1 MPSDYEEARTIAG
14 LLRTQEQSY
23 QEMSVRP
30 DALRPSF
37 RIVLDQWLLKA
48 NSLLGD
54 ENLVI
59 AIIEELHETIRNRR
73 ITNGLVWEDA
83 AYIACALE
91 NRFRISEGDYD
102 GDQARTPRQAAR
114 EVASLLRT
122 TSNKYND
129 SALRCEPLREAVCH
143 MLEYCVHSAETLIG
157 EDPNITPVINDYLPV
172 LMARS
177 EGFPESDIQ
186 IIQIG
191 SPAIAFYL
199 EDKFE
204 LARGGGNG
212 GFEFSLD
219 TLPSLDPGQYFR
231 FDWNETS

>member
-1 MPSDYEEARTIAG
+1 MPSEYEEARTIAG

-23 QEMSVRP
+23 QELSVRP

-37 RIVLDQWLLKA
+37 HIVLNRWLLKA
-48 NSLLGD
+48 NILLGD

-59 AIIEELHETIRNRR
+59 AIIEELRETIRSRS

-83 AYIACALE
+83 AYVACALE
-91 NRFRISEGDYD
+91 NRFQIPKGGDD
-102 GDQARTPRQAAR
+102 RDQPGTPRQVAR
-114 EVASLLRT
+114 EVAGLLRT
-122 TSNKYND
+122 ASNKYND
-129 SALRCEPLREAVCH
+129 PALRREPLREPVCH

-177 EGFPESDIQ
+177 EGFPGSDLQ

-191 SPAIAFYL
+191 SPVIAFYL

-212 GFEFSLD
+212 GIEFSLD
-219 TLPSLDPGQYFR
+219 TLPVLNPRQYFR
-231 FDWNETS
+231 FD